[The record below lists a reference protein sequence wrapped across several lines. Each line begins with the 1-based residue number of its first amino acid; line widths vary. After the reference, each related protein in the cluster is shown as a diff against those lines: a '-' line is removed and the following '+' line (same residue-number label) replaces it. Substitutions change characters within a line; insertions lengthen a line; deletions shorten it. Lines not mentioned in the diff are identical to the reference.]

1 MKARPRCTCEANA
14 TELTYGPFLG
24 RPTHNRKGRRATDP
38 VAYRN
43 IVLAASR
50 VFLFSSSTKAVPYF
64 GAGEVAS
71 FWKRGSFRSGS
82 NIGSSR
88 SSAEVSGMFSASAP
102 LPGIESSFCKAAM
115 ARSGSPMCAATRARI
130 SIGSGT
136 IQGVFLDRNCGDLPV
151 RPVPTR
157 PLCHQGPCWSA
168 RDRQSADSFQAVL

>member
-14 TELTYGPFLG
+14 TERTYGPFLG
-24 RPTHNRKGRRATDP
+24 RPTHNRKGRRATGP

-88 SSAEVSGMFSASAP
+88 SNAGVSGIFNVQAP
-102 LPGIESSFCKAAM
+102 APGIESTFS
-115 ARSGSPMCAATRARI
+115 
-130 SIGSGT
+130 
-136 IQGVFLDRNCGDLPV
+136 N
-151 RPVPTR
+151 
-157 PLCHQGPCWSA
+157 
-168 RDRQSADSFQAVL
+168 

>member
-14 TELTYGPFLG
+14 TERTDGPFLG
-24 RPTHNRKGRRATDP
+24 RPTHNRKGRRATGP

-50 VFLFSSSTKAVPYF
+50 VFLFLSSTKAVPYF

-88 SSAEVSGMFSASAP
+88 SNAGVSGHPAKAP
-102 LPGIESSFCKAAM
+102 AYGIESS
-115 ARSGSPMCAATRARI
+115 
-130 SIGSGT
+130 
-136 IQGVFLDRNCGDLPV
+136 
-151 RPVPTR
+151 
-157 PLCHQGPCWSA
+157 
-168 RDRQSADSFQAVL
+168 

>member
-14 TELTYGPFLG
+14 TERTDGPFPG
-24 RPTHNRKGRRATDP
+24 RPTHNRKGRRATGP

-64 GAGEVAS
+64 GAGEVTS
-71 FWKRGSFRSGS
+71 FWKRGSLRSGS

-88 SSAEVSGMFSASAP
+88 SSAGVSGTFSASAP

-115 ARSGSPMCAATRARI
+115 ARPGFPMRAATRARI
-130 SIGSGT
+130 SIGAGPSNASLSIGT
-136 IQGVFLDRNCGDLPV
+136 AAISRSISLNAAALSP
-151 RPVPTR
+151 RPMLV
-157 PLCHQGPCWSA
+157 SA
-168 RDRQSADSFQAVL
+168 RSPIS